1 MEAFRSFIDFLN
13 RDSGAISALS
23 AAVYAMSTL
32 ALIYLTLNYVRLTR
46 RLAASSNQ
54 QVSHIIKEQEDRL
67 EANKQGLHEL
77 TKIILMILNKLPSA
91 PENIREMIG
100 VTMWTEEDLVDMRHL
115 ARGLGGFAI
124 GNVFWAIYHL
134 NGIHDR
140 VIEVQRAANGREQAV
155 KGFPWEDYT
164 ASLTQAKQ
172 ELSNL
177 LGIL

>member
-1 MEAFRSFIDFLN
+1 MEALRSFVDFLN
-13 RDSGAISALS
+13 SHSGAISALS
-23 AAVYAMSTL
+23 TAIYALSTI
-32 ALIYLTLNYVRLTR
+32 ALIFLTVNYVRLTR
-46 RLAASSNQ
+46 SLAASSNQ

-77 TKIILMILNKLPSA
+77 TKIFLIILNKLPGAS
-91 PENIREMIG
+91 ENIREMIG
-100 VTMWTEEDLVDMRHL
+100 VTLWTEEDLVDMRHL

-134 NGIHDR
+134 NGIRHR
-140 VIEVQRAANGREQAV
+140 VTEVQHAANGREQALQE
-155 KGFPWEDYT
+155 FPWEDYA

-172 ELSNL
+172 ELTNL